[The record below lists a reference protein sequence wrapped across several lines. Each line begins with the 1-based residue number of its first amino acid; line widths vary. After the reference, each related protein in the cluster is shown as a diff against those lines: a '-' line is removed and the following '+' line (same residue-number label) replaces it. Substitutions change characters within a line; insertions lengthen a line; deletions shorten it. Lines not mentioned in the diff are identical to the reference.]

1 MTASN
6 DLWKKNSESG
16 NAPRWLPPGRGV
28 VPELGGGVVPN
39 YCDHVTTV
47 KRLLQVMLNPLSQC
61 YKMAGGRFPVEGDP
75 RHELSTG

>member
-39 YCDHVTTV
+39 CCDYVTTV
-47 KRLLQVMLNPLSQC
+47 KRSLQVIFNPLSQC

-75 RHELSTG
+75 RPELSTG

>member
-6 DLWKKNSESG
+6 DLWKKNPESG
-16 NAPRWLPPGRGV
+16 NAPRWLPPDRGV

-39 YCDHVTTV
+39 CCDYVTTV

-61 YKMAGGRFPVEGDP
+61 YKRAGGGFPVEGNP

>member
-1 MTASN
+1 MTVGN
-6 DLWKKNSESG
+6 GLWKKNSEGG
-16 NAPRWLPPGRGV
+16 NAPRRLPPDRGV

-39 YCDHVTTV
+39 CCDYVTTV

-61 YKMAGGRFPVEGDP
+61 YKRAGGRFPVDGAP